1 MIDVRRNPGGRLR
14 GSLFSV
20 FSVSSVVKTLRFLLS
35 AIRVARGNR
44 IITDSPLVLT
54 KLGWDI

>member
-1 MIDVRRNPGGRLR
+1 
-14 GSLFSV
+14 V